1 MAKELAEFRTRSAAG
16 IVDALN
22 REWRELGQVHQETAS
37 RWSAQHRAL
46 VGCGSFDEILQAA
59 WLDPDAVLAA
69 LLAEVAND
77 DQLAA
82 RVVLQ
87 SMIGRMVQMALR
99 DRWAD
104 IDDYISALW
113 CQIRTYPLSN
123 RPQRIAAN
131 LSLDTLKAVSSER
144 RWLKQGKVSLWPPE
158 SFLGEAFE
166 VLLMGHVAD
175 ERAIA
180 GGSRAT
186 TWPTTRPDRRADSQP
201 PERRVHRR
209 LVRRCRGS
217 AAPHQCGHRAGALR
231 PRCRASRGA
240 RSPAHPSGLS
250 GRGS

>member
-1 MAKELAEFRTRSAAG
+1 VGG

-22 REWRELGQVHQETAS
+22 REWRELGQGHQETAR
-37 RWSAQHRAL
+37 RWSARHRAL
-46 VGCGSFDEILQAA
+46 VRCGSFDEILQAA
-59 WLDPDAVLAA
+59 WLDPDAVLGA
-69 LLAEVAND
+69 LLAEVASG

-99 DRWAD
+99 DRRAG

-144 RWLKQGKVSLWPPE
+144 RWLKQGEVSTWPPE

-166 VLLMGHVAD
+166 ALLMGGVA
-175 ERAIA
+175 ENE
-180 GGSRAT
+180 
-186 TWPTTRPDRRADSQP
+186 PLRADQVL
-201 PERRVHRR
+201 RRGRR
-209 LVRRCRGS
+209 LDLIDDPTLSLLRGVYVE
-217 AAPHQCGHRAGALR
+217 
-231 PRCRASRGA
+231 
-240 RSPAHPSGLS
+240 GLS
-250 GRGS
+250 GDAAARRHHTSAGTVRVRCGRAVARLAAHADQLVDVV